1 MQQAERTQADPA
13 SHLHLPHTQ
22 VGEFFF
28 FSIKNNFASIANNT
42 FWVLYVIN
50 SFICLQKMS
59 FLPQFILPAVPLQH
73 TTCSNIATIAFKL
86 YKYYSV
92 PCKYYSYL
100 SLFSSYIFVSYN
112 IFFFLCMHIFFF
124 SLLSMLFV
132 FVHEFFIFMLNFF
145 LSISTSRSDRTESH
159 I

>member
-1 MQQAERTQADPA
+1 MLYYYMKWYITMSLNVLYQISPSAAGRTDAGWPCQPSSSP
-13 SHLHLPHTQ
+13 SHPSR
-22 VGEFFF
+22 GIFF

-59 FLPQFILPAVPLQH
+59 FLPQFILPTEPLQH

-100 SLFSSYIFVSYN
+100 SLFSSYIFVSYKH
-112 IFFFLCMHIFFF
+112 FFL
-124 SLLSMLFV
+124 
-132 FVHEFFIFMLNFF
+132 FMYA
-145 LSISTSRSDRTESH
+145 
-159 I
+159 

>member
-1 MQQAERTQADPA
+1 MASICWAKPEGECYNVILLYEMIYYNVTKCFVSDKPECSRQNGRRLTLPA
-13 SHLHLPHTQ
+13 IFISLTPKQ
-22 VGEFFF
+22 GNFF

-100 SLFSSYIFVSYN
+100 SLFSSYIFVSYKH
-112 IFFFLCMHIFFF
+112 FFFLMYA
-124 SLLSMLFV
+124 
-132 FVHEFFIFMLNFF
+132 
-145 LSISTSRSDRTESH
+145 
-159 I
+159 

>member
-1 MQQAERTQADPA
+1 MAIICWAKPEGECYNVILLYEMIYYNFIKCFFFYQISLSAAGRTDAGWPCQPSSSL
-13 SHLHLPHTQ
+13 SHPSR
-22 VGEFFF
+22 GIFF

-100 SLFSSYIFVSYN
+100 SLFSSYIFV
-112 IFFFLCMHIFFF
+112 
-124 SLLSMLFV
+124 
-132 FVHEFFIFMLNFF
+132 
-145 LSISTSRSDRTESH
+145 
-159 I
+159 